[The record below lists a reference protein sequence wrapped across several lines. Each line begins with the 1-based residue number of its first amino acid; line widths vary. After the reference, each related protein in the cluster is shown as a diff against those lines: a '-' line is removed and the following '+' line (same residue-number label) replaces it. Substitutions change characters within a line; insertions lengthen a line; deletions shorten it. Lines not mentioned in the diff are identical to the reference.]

1 VSEFGSFF
9 VASPEAFPGAVEG
22 EPWGE
27 HRRVLDLPGGPFSIT
42 GLSAAQVELMDRE
55 YSTVMAGELPG
66 NGVVHETRT
75 LRAEYDFFR
84 EIDIDGW
91 EYTIDL
97 DSSPDLLRMAS
108 LNLAGLVPW
117 GEGAAA
123 GLWTPVEDSWF
134 QGVIENYLRVVVAHR
149 LILREGVLLHSS
161 GVVIDGSAYL
171 FVGESGAGKS
181 TLAKKAM
188 EAGAQ
193 VLSDDLNAVVDLSGN
208 PAVAQLPFT
217 GELRKQSICEGTAPL
232 RAIFLL
238 NKSEEVACREISLA
252 EATAA
257 LVSTAPFINF
267 GARNLDTLVGVA
279 AALTDRVPVARL
291 TSAVG
296 SPFEEIKRA
305 VLGFLG

>member
-1 VSEFGSFF
+1 
-9 VASPEAFPGAVEG
+9 
-22 EPWGE
+22 
-27 HRRVLDLPGGPFSIT
+27 
-42 GLSAAQVELMDRE
+42 
-55 YSTVMAGELPG
+55 
-66 NGVVHETRT
+66 
-75 LRAEYDFFR
+75 
-84 EIDIDGW
+84 
-91 EYTIDL
+91 
-97 DSSPDLLRMAS
+97 
-108 LNLAGLVPW
+108 
-117 GEGAAA
+117 
-123 GLWTPVEDSWF
+123 
-134 QGVIENYLRVVVAHR
+134 
-149 LILREGVLLHSS
+149 
-161 GVVIDGSAYL
+161 
-171 FVGESGAGKS
+171 
-181 TLAKKAM
+181 M

-279 AALTDRVPVARL
+279 AALTDRIPVAQV
-291 TSAVG
+291 TSAVD